1 MSSRLLKETPWDK
14 KEDRERDLGEEVG
27 WGGGRLMEETGMSLS
42 PVHPSSLKCHSTVG
56 PIVRP
61 PRKACLQLA

>member
-1 MSSRLLKETPWDK
+1 MSSRPLKETPWDK
-14 KEDRERDLGEEVG
+14 KEDREKDLGEEVG
-27 WGGGRLMEETGMSLS
+27 WGGVLMEETCISLS

-56 PIVRP
+56 PIVRL